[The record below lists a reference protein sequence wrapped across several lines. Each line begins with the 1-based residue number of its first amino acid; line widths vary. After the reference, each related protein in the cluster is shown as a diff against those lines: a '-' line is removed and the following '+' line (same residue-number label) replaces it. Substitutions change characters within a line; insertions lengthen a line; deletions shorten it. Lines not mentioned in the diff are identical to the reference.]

1 MRTCTEYPPGRR
13 PGRTVTLPDELA
25 AVRAMR
31 TFRPGVSPA
40 LPSRTRPRTGRSAPV
55 RSAWGWVGR
64 STALRSTAAPPGNWP
79 HARDG
84 PGCSASARESHQ
96 PLAAQEHGP
105 ARPGNRNDDIV
116 AVTLLDR
123 DKEWAE
129 VTGV

>member
-55 RSAWGWVGR
+55 RSAWGWAGR
-64 STALRSTAAPPGNWP
+64 STALRKYRGTARQLTTSTWRAGLFCLGTGVPSAARGAGAWPGP
-79 HARDG
+79 SR
-84 PGCSASARESHQ
+84 Q
-96 PLAAQEHGP
+96 PQQC
-105 ARPGNRNDDIV
+105 DIV
-116 AVTLLDR
+116 
-123 DKEWAE
+123 
-129 VTGV
+129 